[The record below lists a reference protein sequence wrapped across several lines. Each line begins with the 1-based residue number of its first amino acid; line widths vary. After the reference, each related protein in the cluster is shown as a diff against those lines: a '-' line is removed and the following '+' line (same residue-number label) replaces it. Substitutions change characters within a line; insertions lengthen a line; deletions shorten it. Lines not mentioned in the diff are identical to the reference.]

1 MRAEAAQF
9 DLFAPPAA
17 LPEGFRYRP
26 ELLAAEDEAQLIA
39 HFAELDLHEYDF
51 HGYLGKRRVASFG
64 ILYDDSS
71 RALSTAEPIPDFLLP
86 LRAAAAGFADLDP
99 EELAH
104 VLVTEYTPGAAI
116 GWHRDRPVFDDIIG
130 MSFASECRFRF
141 RRKRGDKWERAEQ
154 TLQPRSAYL
163 MRGPSRAEW
172 QHSIPPAERLRYSVT
187 FRSLRRPAE

>member
-1 MRAEAAQF
+1 MPAAAAQF

-26 ELLAAEDEAQLIA
+26 ELIGAAEEAQLVA
-39 HFAELDLHEYDF
+39 HFAGLDLREYDF

-64 ILYDDSS
+64 IRYDDSS
-71 RALSTAEPIPDFLLP
+71 RALSTAGPIPDFLLP
-86 LRAAAAGFADLDP
+86 LRAASADFAELDP

-116 GWHRDRPVFDDIIG
+116 GWHRDRPVFGDIIG
-130 MSFASECRFRF
+130 VSFASDCRFRF

-163 MRGPSRAEW
+163 MRGPAREAW
-172 QHSIPPAERLRYSVT
+172 QHSIPPADRLRYSVT
-187 FRSLRRPAE
+187 FRSLRHPAA